1 MKKIDDI
8 PGPQGLRIF
17 SCIKGLIT
25 DHWNEQIRMHDRYG
39 DIVLV
44 KYPQKRIF
52 IYHPNDI
59 YKILKDNSKNYRKG
73 VAFEP
78 LKLLLGNGLVT
89 SEGDTWKNSRRIVGN
104 EFNSKAIEKFSKLM
118 INDTKKLIQSWEV
131 LCKEKINPVELDI
144 NKEMM
149 SLTFNII
156 GDSLFGSLLGEK
168 SHIIQDS
175 LGTATDIII
184 KRVMTGINTPSILPT
199 PDNLKLSKIN
209 NSFEKIVYEIMEK
222 DNLIEEELKG
232 KESEQETPINVLF
245 KLLKANKSEGKKAL
259 SIQQI
264 RDEIMTLMLAGHET
278 TSNLLTW
285 TLYLLTKYPE
295 KEKKLF
301 EEINSFQ
308 KPVLSY
314 EDLNK
319 TPYLD
324 AVIMESM
331 RILPPVPLTSRETI
345 EEDQLGGYLI
355 PPKTTVFMSQ
365 MITHNDPRF
374 FKTPDLFLPERF
386 LNKDP
391 YKENPGSYFPFVLGP
406 RRCIGEEFSLV
417 ESKIILSALVKNFIF
432 FLKEK
437 FKPKPVPSITLQAKN
452 GMPMYIKRRD

>member
-1 MKKIDDI
+1 MKKIDNI
-8 PGPQGLRIF
+8 PGPQGLGIF

-25 DHWNEQIRMHDRYG
+25 DHWNEQIRMHQRYG

-52 IYHPNDI
+52 VYHPDYI
-59 YKILKDNSKNYRKG
+59 YKILKENSKNYRKG
-73 VAFEP
+73 KAFEP

-89 SEGDTWKNSRRIVGN
+89 SEGDTWKNSRRIIGN
-104 EFNSKAIEKFSKLM
+104 EFNPKAINKFSNLM
-118 INDTKKLIQSWEV
+118 ISDTNKLIQSWKD
-131 LCKEKINPVELDI
+131 LCKKNKGPLEIDV

-149 SLTFNII
+149 ALTFNII

-168 SHIIQDS
+168 SHIIQDN

-199 PDNLKLSKIN
+199 PDNLKISKIN

-222 DNLIEEELKG
+222 DNLIEEELKE
-232 KESEQETPINVLF
+232 KQNDEEAPINVLF

-259 SIQQI
+259 SIQQM

-285 TLYLLTKYPE
+285 TLYLLSKYPE
-295 KEKKLF
+295 KEAKLLEELKSF
-301 EEINSFQ
+301 EKAILNF
-308 KPVLSY
+308 
-314 EDLNK
+314 EDLRK

-345 EEDQLGGYLI
+345 EEDEIGGYLI
-355 PPKTTVFMSQ
+355 PPKTTIFMSQ

-374 FKTPDLFLPERF
+374 FKSPDIFLPERF

-391 YKENPGSYFPFVLGP
+391 YEENPGSYFPFVLGP

-417 ESKIILSALVKNFIF
+417 EAKIILSGLIKGFSFSIKENFR
-432 FLKEK
+432 
-437 FKPKPVPSITLQAKN
+437 PKPVPSITLQAKT
-452 GMPMYIKRRD
+452 GMPMYIKVRE